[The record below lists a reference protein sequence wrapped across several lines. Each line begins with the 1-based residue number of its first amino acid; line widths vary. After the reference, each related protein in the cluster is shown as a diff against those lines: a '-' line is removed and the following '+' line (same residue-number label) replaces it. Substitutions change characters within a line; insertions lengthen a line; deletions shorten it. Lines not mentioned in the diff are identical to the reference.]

1 VNKIKIF
8 IIILLLLTFS
18 KYTYAQNIAYAN
30 LDTII
35 KTSKT
40 GKDIITYFSKKNENL
55 INKLKENEKIIRE
68 KEKSLLSQKNILEA
82 EEFSKKIKII
92 KEEIKIFN
100 DNNQKK
106 IKNINAKREKVLK
119 SFLVE
124 INKVLK
130 EFAEKNNIDIII
142 SSNQML
148 IGKSNLDVTNDLLET
163 VNKKIKNFKFEE

>member
-1 VNKIKIF
+1 MNKIKYLF
-8 IIILLLLTFS
+8 IIFFFLVFS
-18 KYTYAQNIAYAN
+18 NYSFSQNIAYAN
-30 LDTII
+30 LDLVI
-35 KTSKT
+35 KTSKV
-40 GKDIITYFSKKNENL
+40 GKDIATLFSEKNKNL
-55 INKLKENEKIIRE
+55 IDKLKKEEKKIRE
-68 KEKSLLSQKNILEA
+68 KEKSLLSQKNILQA
-82 EEFSKKIKII
+82 EEYSKKIKII
-92 KEEIKIFN
+92 REEIKVFN

-106 IKNINAKREKVLK
+106 IKQINDEREKVLK

-130 EFAEKNNIDIII
+130 EFAEKNNIDIIL